1 MNEDQVLALDE
12 FHSRALEM
20 DLFKQRMIY
29 IQNNRLVRLK
39 AQCEKSGQGRQYAQI
54 VRLRAYIKA
63 RRRR

>member
-20 DLFKQRMIY
+20 DLFKQRMIQ
-29 IQNNRLVRLK
+29 IQNNRLARLK
-39 AQCEKSGQGRQYAQI
+39 VQCERSGQRRQFAQL

-63 RRRR
+63 RQRR